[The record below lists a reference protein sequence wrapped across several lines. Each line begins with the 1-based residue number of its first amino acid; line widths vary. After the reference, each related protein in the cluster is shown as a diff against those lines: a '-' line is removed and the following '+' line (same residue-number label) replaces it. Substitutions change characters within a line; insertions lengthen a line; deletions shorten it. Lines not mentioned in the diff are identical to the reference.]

1 MCKARVGWGLFAS
14 SDSHPI
20 KVFMKR
26 KTISLNYS
34 LRPRAE
40 SASPLIVSASGDVM
54 QPFRWSSE
62 HYDTELGLVY
72 YNYRHYSPSL
82 GRFLSRD
89 PIEEQGG
96 RNLYAF
102 VKNNPLLRID
112 LKGKNFCSFLENA
125 KSEALKELDEKIEKL
140 AEKLP
145 EKTEKAI
152 KRAIDREYRKA
163 LEKYGPPLED
173 YSSFSLF
180 PKIDSVSPRDS
191 GFSVSFSAYL
201 TSPALV
207 TVDKRDYAIKG
218 SVECKIDYSGG
229 EFEQRVNITDDI
241 GMCGVSI
248 DIDYQLNKNWRFN
261 LSLEHEHSYEEGFSE
276 SGKGSIN
283 FNFRYIK

>member
-1 MCKARVGWGLFAS
+1 M
-14 SDSHPI
+14 
-20 KVFMKR
+20 
-26 KTISLNYS
+26 
-34 LRPRAE
+34 
-40 SASPLIVSASGDVM
+40 
-54 QPFRWSSE
+54 
-62 HYDTELGLVY
+62 
-72 YNYRHYSPSL
+72 
-82 GRFLSRD
+82 
-89 PIEEQGG
+89 
-96 RNLYAF
+96 
-102 VKNNPLLRID
+102 
-112 LKGKNFCSFLENA
+112 
-125 KSEALKELDEKIEKL
+125 
-140 AEKLP
+140 
-145 EKTEKAI
+145 
-152 KRAIDREYRKA
+152 
-163 LEKYGPPLED
+163 ED

-218 SVECKIDYSGG
+218 SVEYKIDYSGG